1 MKRQWMILVLS
12 PLLLLAGA
20 CSRSSIPSA
29 EGGPTA
35 GAPGGAPAVKA
46 EFSYI
51 NTGDVRAKPQLISG
65 WHGIEDG
72 AWRWAAREA
81 QAVLATPRDL
91 PVNFEMRLYFPD
103 EHMQRVGGPVTVA
116 VLLDGKPFVQE
127 TYPAPGP
134 RTILKPVPAG
144 SLSKPATSVTIRLDR
159 AVGPSDADRRELG
172 VVVQGFGFQK

>member
-1 MKRQWMILVLS
+1 MILALS

-29 EGGPTA
+29 EGGPAA
-35 GAPGGAPAVKA
+35 GPPGGAPAVKA

-65 WHGIEDG
+65 WHSIEDG
-72 AWRWAAREA
+72 AWRWTAREA

-91 PVNFEMRLYFPD
+91 PVNFEMRLYFPE
-103 EHMQRVGGPVTVA
+103 EHIRRAGGPVTVA
-116 VLLDGKPFVQE
+116 ILLDGKPFIRE
-127 TYPAPGP
+127 TYSAPGAH
-134 RTILKPVPAG
+134 TLLQPVPAG
-144 SLSKPATSVTIRLDR
+144 SLSKPVTGVTVRLDR